1 MERIWKIDVQGVY
14 GYSFAVK
21 CKLDDGYDVI
31 ELADE
36 NDLFNDELDAA
47 YATAEEITDSPYDI
61 EGLKS
66 ATYDLMYE

>member
-1 MERIWKIDVQGVY
+1 MERIWKIDVQGRY

-21 CKLDDGYDVI
+21 CKLDD
-31 ELADE
+31 
-36 NDLFNDELDAA
+36 ELDAV

-66 ATYDLMYE
+66 ATYDLTHE

>member
-1 MERIWKIDVQGVY
+1 MERIWKIDVQGRY

-31 ELADE
+31 ELAEE
-36 NDLFNDELDAA
+36 NDLFDDELDAD

-66 ATYDLMYE
+66 ATYDLMNE

>member
-1 MERIWKIDVQGVY
+1 MERIWKIDVQGRY

-21 CKLDDGYDVI
+21 CKLDDEYDVI
-31 ELADE
+31 DLAEE
-36 NDLFNDELDAA
+36 NNLFDDELDAV

-66 ATYDLMYE
+66 ATYNLMYE

>member
-1 MERIWKIDVQGVY
+1 MQGRY

-21 CKLDDGYDVI
+21 CKLDDEYDVI
-31 ELADE
+31 DLAEE
-36 NDLFNDELDAA
+36 NNLFDDELDAV

-66 ATYDLMYE
+66 ATYDLTNE